1 MKKLILGI
9 FLAFFA
15 ISCSSNDDENSPPD
29 PVEET
34 PILPT
39 KTFSSNDN
47 PATIKYNGNKIL
59 ESTSV
64 DGKFVY
70 EYTGNLITKIT
81 EYNAAGTKDGTT
93 DFTYSNDKLIKVVY
107 VATGFSETISYSY
120 PTANTIN
127 ATDTRNS
134 TFMGSPIVNKDV
146 TTYTLNNGNVISDE
160 TTYYHNNALAGKL
173 SVTYTYDDKNTAS
186 KNILGFDKIMIYN
199 FAHVDENTSC
209 SNNLLIKN
217 QTNAQVGYSVSK
229 YKNVNSITY
238 SAAGYPTQIITN
250 QYNESNQL
258 NSTSTDFFE
267 YNK

>member
-1 MKKLILGI
+1 MKKLILSLS
-9 FLAFFA
+9 LALFA
-15 ISCSSNDDENSPPD
+15 ISCSSNDDDETTV

-34 PILPT
+34 PVLPT
-39 KTFSSNDN
+39 KSSSSNES

-59 ESTSV
+59 ESTWV

-70 EYTGNLITKIT
+70 EYTGNLISKTI
-81 EYNAAGTKDGTT
+81 EYNAAGNKIGTT
-93 DFTYSNDKLIKVVY
+93 DFTYSNDKLIKVVN
-107 VATGFSETISYSY
+107 TGTNFSETITYSY

-146 TTYTLNNGNVISDE
+146 VTYTLSNGNVDSE
-160 TTYYHNNALAGKL
+160 ESTYYHNGVLAGKL
-173 SVTYTYDDKNTAS
+173 SVTYSYDGKNS
-186 KNILGFDKIMIYN
+186 VCRNILGFDKIMIYN
-199 FAHVDENTSC
+199 FARVDENTSC
-209 SNNLLIKN
+209 FNNLLIKN
-217 QTNAQVGYSVSK
+217 QTNAQVGYNVSK
-229 YKNVNSITY
+229 YKNVNTITY

-258 NSTSTDFFE
+258 NSTSTNFFE